1 MASHDGGSRI
11 VSLTSMLLVPVALSC
26 AVAAA
31 AASAATTGKP
41 NLLVLFADGVSGPAG
56 VRAEMP
62 RVGERGRA

>member
-31 AASAATTGKP
+31 AASAATKP

-56 VRAEMP
+56 ECELKCL
-62 RVGERGRA
+62 G

>member
-56 VRAEMP
+56 ECELKCL
-62 RVGERGRA
+62 G